1 MMNISYLQKQEIIT
15 GTLLDLISVKDI
27 NFSKNGMNKQMR
39 IIDEVAERARTLNG
53 RSLGTLAEFV
63 EHGSIQEN
71 PGKYPDELTMI
82 SNLFADHEQIIRSL
96 RTDADRCE
104 EYRDMGTN
112 DFLISVME
120 KYEKMAWMLRVHL
133 DRDRV

>member
-1 MMNISYLQKQEIIT
+1 MK
-15 GTLLDLISVKDI
+15 LLSVHVLLMADH
-27 NFSKNGMNKQMR
+27 
-39 IIDEVAERARTLNG
+39 
-53 RSLGTLAEFV
+53 GTLAEFV

-104 EYRDMGTN
+104 EYHDMGTN
-112 DFLISVME
+112 DFLIGVME
-120 KYEKMAWMLRVHL
+120 KHERWHGCYVLTWAETGYNSIILYTNL
-133 DRDRV
+133 SSNFFII

>member
-27 NFSKNGMNKQMR
+27 DFFQER
-39 IIDEVAERARTLNG
+39 YEQIDEIIDEVAERARTLDG

-71 PGKYPDELTMI
+71 PGKYPM
-82 SNLFADHEQIIRSL
+82 N
-96 RTDADRCE
+96 
-104 EYRDMGTN
+104 
-112 DFLISVME
+112 
-120 KYEKMAWMLRVHL
+120 
-133 DRDRV
+133 

>member
-1 MMNISYLQKQEIIT
+1 MMNISYLQKQEIII

-104 EYRDMGTN
+104 EYHDMGTN

-120 KYEKMAWMLRVHL
+120 KHEKMAWMLRAHL
-133 DRDRV
+133 DMV